1 MNKLGIFAAAMLALS
16 VGQTANADITFT
28 QAQLAALTF
37 DSTSGTPVVLT
48 GFANLP
54 APTHADGTPMGGIQG
69 IIQETSSTFGG
80 AFNILYGVD
89 VAIDATGNN
98 NLTLEFSNDNNS
110 TWLGGLWV
118 EDGSGA
124 RVVGPTTALP
134 ALGPPGIP
142 TRLSV
147 SLAGIDASDIVKIG
161 VIIGAENLGTAPDPS
176 AVDAAHMS
184 FAPVPEPG
192 TMILWGTFAALGGV
206 PALRRRRQA

>member
-16 VGQTANADITFT
+16 VGQAANADITFT
-28 QAQLAALTF
+28 QAQLAALSF
-37 DSTSGTPVVLT
+37 DSATGTPVTLS
-48 GFANLP
+48 GFFNTAG
-54 APTHADGTPMGGIQG
+54 THDDGTPMGGIQG
-69 IIQETSSTFGG
+69 IQQDARSTFGG
-80 AFNILYGVD
+80 AYDILYGVD
-89 VAIDATGNN
+89 VAIDATGHN
-98 NLTLEFSNDNNS
+98 NLTLEFSNDNDS
-110 TWLGGLWV
+110 TWMGGLWV

-124 RVVGPTTALP
+124 RVLSATTSLP
-134 ALGPPGIP
+134 ALGPPGVP

-161 VIIGAENLGTAPDPS
+161 VIIGATGLGTPPSPS
-176 AVDAAHMS
+176 AVDTLHMS